1 MGARKGGEREL
12 ASESAWHTAMV
23 TACES
28 ERKVKR
34 ELMCA
39 GWVYVCVRAPVHS
52 RVTFEEYLLGG
63 EQQVA

>member
-1 MGARKGGEREL
+1 
-12 ASESAWHTAMV
+12 V

-63 EQQVA
+63 EKQVA